1 MLTGMGE
8 MENEFESEFESEFEG
23 AGEGELEGEL
33 EFEGESEFE
42 GEGEFESEFESEF
55 ENELE
60 GEGELEFEDGGQRES
75 ELEGLNPASR
85 IYPDAMMEHMGLA
98 AMEAETESEAAEHF
112 LPLIPLVASKL
123 LPMAAKALPSIAR
136 KVLPRVARAV
146 SRATPSLTRGVTAI
160 AKNLHRNPQA
170 RHLMRT
176 IPSTARRAVATIAK
190 HAAKGHPVTPRH
202 AVKILARENRRVLH
216 NPRIRHAVLRRAGA
230 MDHKMH
236 RLYGR
241 HLPHRYAHGVHR
253 THGPSHHKY
262 GPRHLQGQARGH
274 SGHPVYGGGHPV
286 YGARRAYA
294 PVAGR
299 TRVCPTCG
307 SGARQGVRRVCC
319 CC

>member
-1 MLTGMGE
+1 MLSGMGE

-33 EFEGESEFE
+33 EFEGAGEGEF
-42 GEGEFESEFESEF
+42 EGEFESEFESEF

-60 GEGELEFEDGGQRES
+60 GEAEGELEFESES
-75 ELEGLNPASR
+75 EFEGPNPVSR

-123 LPMAAKALPSIAR
+123 LPMAAKALPKIAG

-160 AKNLHRNPQA
+160 VKNLHRNPHA

-241 HLPHRYAHGVHR
+241 HLPHRYAHGVRR
-253 THGPSHHKY
+253 THGPWHHKY
-262 GPRHLQGQARGH
+262 GPRHLQGQGRIHGA
-274 SGHPVYGGGHPV
+274 HPVYGT
-286 YGARRAYA
+286 RRAYT

-307 SGARQGVRRVCC
+307 SGARQGVRRACC